1 MDGEQSHGRGTTAW
15 SLARREGFA
24 LGGVLRVCVFT
35 WLARS
40 CSAFLP
46 IVGLITKSGLH
57 TRMRVR
63 QRRAP
68 HKSACG
74 ALSAKRAYCHV

>member
-1 MDGEQSHGRGTTAW
+1 MDGEQSHGCGIKAR
-15 SLARREGFA
+15 SRARREGVA
-24 LGGVLRVCVFT
+24 GGDVCVFT

-46 IVGLITKSGLH
+46 IVGLITKSGVQ
-57 TRMRVR
+57 TRAR

-74 ALSAKRAYCHV
+74 ALSVKRAYCHV

>member
-1 MDGEQSHGRGTTAW
+1 MAVGQKRGHEHGERA
-15 SLARREGFA
+15 L
-24 LGGVLRVCVFT
+24 LGGGDVCVFT

-46 IVGLITKSGLH
+46 IVGLITKSGVQ
-57 TRMRVR
+57 TRAR

-74 ALSAKRAYCHV
+74 ALSVKRAYCHV